1 MLPKNI
7 QQCINNGIKLIGV
20 FNGVGAFIATGKEE
34 IEQAYTNDIK
44 EIEALI
50 RFRVAFHLVLKA
62 NYWDTYNQK
71 S

>member
-34 IEQAYTNDIK
+34 IEQAYTNDTK

-50 RFRVAFHLVLKA
+50 RDLE
-62 NYWDTYNQK
+62 
-71 S
+71 